1 MLLPATSLP
10 SPVTYF
16 SKHPGTSLLQMPPEA
31 SWCFSI
37 FASKFHLS
45 KAHQKLFLCP
55 FFDDSWNLGSYIDR
69 STHSHSWRFH
79 KLILL
84 SKIINSYALNIA
96 RLVCLLFSVSS
107 DLRGAFNKQWNPEKL
122 SKKKKKKHTQEVSV
136 PINLV
141 ITVAEITPRQESV
154 FFIYSRLISWVCQ
167 RSCSNYL
174 SLKYEH
180 RVGEGQSL
188 RLL

>member
-1 MLLPATSLP
+1 MFNEFPQQPTDEKKRNFFLPCNKKSNSSLVLLPAASLL

-16 SKHPGTSLLQMPPEA
+16 SKHPGTPLLQMPPEA
-31 SWCFSI
+31 SCCFSV

-55 FFDDSWNLGSYIDR
+55 FFDDSWYLGSYIDR

-122 SKKKKKKHTQEVSV
+122 SKKKKKS
-136 PINLV
+136 I
-141 ITVAEITPRQESV
+141 PRKSQ
-154 FFIYSRLISWVCQ
+154 FLLI
-167 RSCSNYL
+167 
-174 SLKYEH
+174 
-180 RVGEGQSL
+180 
-188 RLL
+188 